1 MTHDELRS
9 LILKRWDELYRSYDR
24 EYPMQTNGVTEQ
36 PRTAAGFRR
45 WLRAEI
51 AALADDSPNENLFW
65 EAGDTIRA
73 ARRIAIGLDRPDVA
87 KICRIR
93 TGPLALPVAQ
103 EILSACL
110 QSLRK
115 RRPAD
120 LPSDLLTPPQVA
132 QRYGVSPDTV
142 RGWIASGQLP
152 AVNVGKGSRPRFR
165 ISADALREFD
175 AKRPPKVVPTTRS
188 QRHRRANS
196 AGLIVTRYS
205 SGR

>member
-1 MTHDELRS
+1 
-9 LILKRWDELYRSYDR
+9 
-24 EYPMQTNGVTEQ
+24 MQTNGVTEQ
-36 PRTAAGFRR
+36 PRTAASFRR

-51 AALADDSPNENLFW
+51 AALADDSPEENQFW
-65 EAGDTIRA
+65 EAGDIIRA
-73 ARRIAIGLDRPDVA
+73 ARRIALALDRPDVA

-110 QSLRK
+110 QLLRK

-165 ISADALREFD
+165 ISADALRDFD
-175 AKRPPKVVPTTRS
+175 AKRPPQVVPTARS
-188 QRHRRANS
+188 QRRRRAKS